1 MRVLLSLTLISS
13 AYAACPPGQQD
24 VDGSCVDC
32 ADGETSTYDGTCSA
46 TCAAPRVAV
55 GKKCVYKYTTT
66 DALKTRMQECICGN
80 TNCDTYSSGEWRTG
94 AGDAVPGCG
103 NEIQWY
109 DVSEVTDFHSLLKMA
124 AGFNFPLNEWD
135 VSNVISFGGM
145 FSCDGLVG
153 TFNQPLDK
161 WDTTGCTYAMNHMF
175 VSQQS
180 FNQDISSWDVS
191 SVKGFQYMFYRA
203 YSFNQPIGS
212 WDTSTATNMKHMFES
227 ARAFNQ
233 SLSWKLAPNC
243 EQMFAHADD
252 LIGAGFGDMDT
263 SRVTNMITMFGGAD
277 EFNGDIS
284 SWDVS
289 GVTDMR
295 TMFKSCGK
303 FNQDITNWD
312 VSNVQN
318 MHQMFY
324 QASVFN
330 QDISSWDVRQ
340 VTSMGA
346 IFAYADAFDQDLSA
360 WEVGETLSVSG
371 VPEMREQT
379 NKWNGPHWVANAAYH
394 MGNTGTDKDPTH
406 KVFADVSVG
415 DTCPHNFCLDAKG
428 RGSCSDGVC
437 SCNMPFE
444 RHRCMEQ
451 CPDNKYN
458 LDGGCDQCVTNYAR
472 FKTACRPSSK
482 SELEFLSDI
491 KGDLVGEARSKAVR
505 EKFRPE
511 REAGKTEAE
520 MMVTLPVEKTD
531 LTDGVK
537 ALVEEIEAK
546 VGAVELEMSVAA
558 PLTDVSS
565 ATVADCHL
573 DLADQ
578 EPGKKTVVHPYDVG
592 NYVFMCDSTSG
603 SNTFVAKVKELS
615 SGSEVTCW
623 DGSAWSSTVTT
634 VNAGDSTKCGEVPI
648 LIGSMTAGCGGGSGC
663 CSDDECVHGT
673 CESNVCSCDEGFEG
687 ETCATPSECKDIVE
701 SGLYQKK
708 GCCEC

>member
-55 GKKCVYKYTTT
+55 GKKCVYKFTTGE
-66 DALKTRMQECICGN
+66 ALKTRMQECICGN
-80 TNCDTYSSGEWRTG
+80 TDCNTYSSTQWRTG
-94 AGDAVPGCG
+94 AGDAAAGCG

-109 DVSEVTDFHSLLKMA
+109 DVSEVTAFSNLFYMA
-124 AGFNFPLNEWD
+124 CKFNYPLNEWD
-135 VSNVISFGGM
+135 VSNADLTQSMFQCFPGG
-145 FSCDGLVG
+145 GGV
-153 TFNQPLDK
+153 FNQPLDK
-161 WDTTGCTYAMNHMF
+161 WDVSTSRGFRNMF
-175 VSQQS
+175 RDQEL

-191 SVKGFQYMFYRA
+191 SGLYFQDMFNGA
-203 YSFNQPIGS
+203 LAFNQPVGN
-212 WDTSTATNMKHMFES
+212 WDLSSATGVENMFRG
-227 ARAFNQ
+227 AAAFNQ
-233 SLSWKLAPNC
+233 SLSLTLSTTAKNIFAYMPLFTGDGV
-243 EQMFAHADD
+243 ESMDISRVGTMEGMF
-252 LIGAGFGDMDT
+252 LNNPKFNGDVSAWDV
-263 SRVTNMITMFGGAD
+263 SRVTSMRQMFSGCTV
-277 EFNGDIS
+277 FN
-284 SWDVS
+284 V
-289 GVTDMR
+289 
-295 TMFKSCGK
+295 
-303 FNQDITNWD
+303 DITNWD
-312 VSNVQN
+312 VSNVED
-318 MHQMFY
+318 MY
-324 QASVFN
+324 QLFGSADSFN
-330 QDISSWDVRQ
+330 QDISSWDVRK
-340 VTSMGA
+340 VLDIRN
-346 IFAYADAFDQDLSA
+346 IFFSADVFDQDLSA
-360 WEVGETLSVSG
+360 WAVNPDMIQFSTNAWPV
-371 VPEMREQT
+371 QT
-379 NKWNGPHWVANAAYH
+379 NKWDGPYWVALPFSYDPNNNVFPATR
-394 MGNTGTDKDPTH
+394 TGP
-406 KVFADVSVG
+406 
-415 DTCPHNFCLDAKG
+415 TCPHNFCLDVKG

-444 RHRCMEQ
+444 SHRCIHS

-458 LDGGCDQCVTNYAR
+458 LDGGCDQCATNYAR
-472 FKTACRPSSK
+472 FKTACRPTTK